1 MVLQRVAKRASTYD
15 VEEDAAAMYERALR
29 LRAENTFRS
38 LEARFHA
45 LLDAS
50 PNAILV
56 VNAMTG
62 VISQVNSNAA
72 KLFGYPVN
80 ALVGRSVEDLVN
92 PPLRAI
98 HPAYRIGFVSSSRRR
113 EMGYHPPIFAYRA
126 DGTEVEVA
134 IALTATK
141 NDEEVM
147 VVCTEFAKWTG
158 SNDPVANESAR
169 NK

>member
-1 MVLQRVAKRASTYD
+1 

-72 KLFGYPVN
+72 KLFGYPAN
-80 ALVGRSVEDLVN
+80 GLVGRSVEDLVN

-98 HPAYRIGFVSSSRRR
+98 HPAYRIGFVTSARRR

-126 DGTEVEVA
+126 VGSEVEVA
-134 IALTATK
+134 IALTATT

-147 VVCTEFAKWTG
+147 VVCTEFARWTG
-158 SNDPVANESAR
+158 LDDPVANESAQ